1 MFFCHDNDDFDY
13 AADADDGNNDVYDD
27 DDDDDNDYNHDHY
40 YDDDVKHS
48 LWKAVCG
55 KVEV

>member
-1 MFFCHDNDDFDY
+1 MRIVGTDTKKIQQKTKN
-13 AADADDGNNDVYDD
+13 YDD
-27 DDDDDNDYNHDHY
+27 HIDDPDKDDDNDDN
-40 YDDDVKHS
+40 VKHS